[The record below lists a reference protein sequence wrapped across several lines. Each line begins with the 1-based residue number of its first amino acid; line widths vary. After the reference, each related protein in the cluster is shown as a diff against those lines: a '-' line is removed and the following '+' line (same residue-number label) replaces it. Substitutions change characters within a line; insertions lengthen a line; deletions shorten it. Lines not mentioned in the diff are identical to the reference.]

1 MIKFQCGKCGWQFD
15 LPDKYAGRRVRC
27 KKCSEISVVV
37 GSQTDSNGSTSR
49 SADTPQEFMEKN
61 YHVFQEM
68 LKHEKEAPPAEEAG
82 LR

>member
-1 MIKFQCGKCGWQFD
+1 MIKFKCGKCGWQLD
-15 LPDKYAGRRVRC
+15 LPDKYAGKRVRC
-27 KKCSEISVVV
+27 KSCKQISVVG
-37 GSQTDSNGSTSR
+37 GSQTGADGSTPR

-68 LKHEKEAPPAEEAG
+68 LKHEKEAPPIEDTD